1 MLLFTRPYARPAQD
15 RILSRHAAEL
25 VVAHHPPQQAVV
37 ARRHLRMLVDG
48 DGGQDRDI
56 ELEFL
61 RVGNLRRKGR
71 IQAVDAFH
79 DQHVVVR
86 QLEVLS
92 FELACARGKVVF
104 RNLDALAGEELLEL
118 LVQERDIQRLQA
130 LEVVISILVERRVDP
145 VAEIVVERDDDG
157 VQAVD
162 PHVERQPL
170 RGSGLSAARGTGDQH
185 DPHPFAG
192 CNQVGRFGIPVVVQG
207 LRQIDQITGFA
218 AGDGFIEGTDV
229 VFAENG
235 PPHRHLFDHSNAFK

>member
-1 MLLFTRPYARPAQD
+1 MAHIHRCHGDDAADESQQPLRLTVSRRSRADDLQQRLRVAFEHRNLVEERGVERGVRQLLVRKDMLLFTRSYARPAQD
-15 RILSRHAAEL
+15 RILSRHTAEL

-61 RVGNLRRKGR
+61 RIGNLRRKGR

-79 DQHVVVR
+79 DQHIVVR

-92 FELACARGKVVF
+92 FELACARGEVVF
-104 RNLDALAGEELLEL
+104 RNLDALAGEELFEL
-118 LVQERDIQRLQA
+118 LVQERNIQRLQA

-145 VAEIVVERDDDG
+145 VAKIVVERDDDG

-170 RGSGLSAARGTGDQH
+170 
-185 DPHPFAG
+185 
-192 CNQVGRFGIPVVVQG
+192 
-207 LRQIDQITGFA
+207 
-218 AGDGFIEGTDV
+218 
-229 VFAENG
+229 
-235 PPHRHLFDHSNAFK
+235 